1 MSDNPEIGKS
11 IQTGAFSTNYH
22 DIGEGAPTLLIHG
35 SGPGVTAFANWRLS
49 FPVLSQKL
57 RVLAPDMLGFG
68 YTERPDGVEYTLD
81 TWVRH
86 LIDVIDA
93 LGIDKVNLVGN
104 SFGGALTLATS
115 IRHPERVN
123 RIVLM
128 GAAGVKFDLTE
139 GLDYAWG
146 YTPSFENMR
155 KMLDLFAYDRSL
167 VSDELAQL
175 RYEASLRPGVQDAY
189 ASMFPAPRQ
198 QWIDALASDPADIAR
213 IQAPALIMHGR
224 EDRILP
230 YSNST
235 TLFEL
240 IPNAQLHL
248 FGKCGH
254 WTQIEHARR
263 FNALLLDFFTE
274 E

>member
-86 LIDVIDA
+86 LIDFIDA

-213 IQAPALIMHGR
+213 NQAPALIMHGR

>member
-86 LIDVIDA
+86 LIDFIDA